1 MLSGIKS
8 ISASY
13 LSHLTGYLVAMATIV
28 SGIDPKLIPPQYA
41 FLVAIAGLITN
52 AAHHGYTI
60 ANASPIVKA
69 ALAGALQS
77 ASDVA
82 GKTAPALLAIIAMP
96 LLLTLHGCAQFRTT
110 VDKTSTAITSPQAQ
124 PFIKASALAAVTA
137 AEQHG
142 ITAAQINA
150 VAKAALAA
158 DQGAGA
164 SLAAIKAVLDT
175 QLVKLKLPAG
185 DLVAIGIVEDEFNLY
200 AQSYISADPTL
211 ASAQAA
217 AADIFQ
223 AVILA
228 TGG

>member
-1 MLSGIKS
+1 MLSWLKS

-13 LSHLTGYLVAMATIV
+13 LSHLTGYIVAAATIV
-28 SGIDPKLIPPQYA
+28 SGLNPKAVPPQYA
-41 FLVAIAGLITN
+41 FMTALAGVVVN

-69 ALAGALQS
+69 ALEAALKAATDA
-77 ASDVA
+77 ASKV
-82 GKTAPALLAIIAMP
+82 TPVFLA
-96 LLLTLHGCAQFRTT
+96 LLLTPLMFGCAQLQTAT
-110 VDKTSTAITSPQAQ
+110 QKTSAVITSPQAQ
-124 PFIKASALAAVTA
+124 PFIKASAFAAVTA

-164 SLAAIKAVLDT
+164 SLAAVKAVLDT
-175 QLVKLKLPAG
+175 ELAKLKLPAG
-185 DLVAIGIVEDEFNLY
+185 DLVAIGIVEDEFNVY
-200 AQSYISADPTL
+200 AQSYVSTDPTL